1 MAKLQTD
8 DVQYKNDLPTND
20 GKGWVLTALNGD
32 ARQGTGAYPI
42 WSFFKK
48 YFGSQTPPHTVL
60 FSGRA
65 QSGNITLSQNFT
77 EFDMLAVFF
86 GNDQNDEIQVLYYPV
101 WTFWEGLRTGRH
113 TALASGAKNNYW
125 FIDKGTGYVTLGG
138 HDENS
143 QIVAIWGINFD

>member
-1 MAKLQTD
+1 MAKLQTED
-8 DVQYKNDLPTND
+8 IMYKNDLPTND
-20 GKGWVLTALNGD
+20 GKGRVLTALNGD

-86 GNDQNDEIQVLYYPV
+86 GNDQNDEIKVL
-101 WTFWEGLRTGRH
+101 L
-113 TALASGAKNNYW
+113 GAKNNYW

-143 QIVAIWGINFD
+143 QIVAIWGIKFE